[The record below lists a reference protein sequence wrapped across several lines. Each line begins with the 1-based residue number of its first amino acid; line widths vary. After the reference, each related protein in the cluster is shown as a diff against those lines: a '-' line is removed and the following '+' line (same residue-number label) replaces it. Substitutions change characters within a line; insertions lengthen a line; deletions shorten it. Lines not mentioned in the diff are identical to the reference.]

1 MALIQELIPLGLT
14 AVAEELQNEVAELAG
29 PRHGRKTAGRP
40 SRYGTN
46 PGTVRLAGQVLPI
59 RVPRLR
65 GTEGE
70 IPLVSYQRLHRGKA
84 VDEGLFRKVL
94 RGISCRDYEGAAQA
108 IPGAIGVSRSTVSRK
123 FIKAS
128 AEKLKAFQQR
138 DLSSLDVVAIFVDG
152 KTFAEDT
159 MVIAL
164 AVTITGEKVPIGFIQ
179 TDTEN
184 HKAIGE
190 FFSTLIQRGLDVERG
205 VLFVVDGA
213 KGLKKAIQNVF
224 RNRAM
229 IQRCQ
234 WHKRENIVSYLPQNR
249 QSYWRRQI
257 QRAYQQP
264 SYAKAKAILT
274 KIHQELEDENQSAA
288 ASLAEGLEET
298 LTLHRLGVFHLVGQ
312 SLKTTNCIESIN
324 AMAEQRC
331 GRIDYWKN
339 SDQKQ
344 RWLASALL
352 DIEPRLRTLM
362 GAQHLDK
369 LRQALMAQLN
379 IQPQAVPQKQAA

>member
-1 MALIQELIPLGLT
+1 
-14 AVAEELQNEVAELAG
+14 
-29 PRHGRKTAGRP
+29 
-40 SRYGTN
+40 
-46 PGTVRLAGQVLPI
+46 
-59 RVPRLR
+59 
-65 GTEGE
+65 
-70 IPLVSYQRLHRGKA
+70 
-84 VDEGLFRKVL
+84 
-94 RGISCRDYEGAAQA
+94 
-108 IPGAIGVSRSTVSRK
+108 
-123 FIKAS
+123 
-128 AEKLKAFQQR
+128 
-138 DLSSLDVVAIFVDG
+138 
-152 KTFAEDT
+152 